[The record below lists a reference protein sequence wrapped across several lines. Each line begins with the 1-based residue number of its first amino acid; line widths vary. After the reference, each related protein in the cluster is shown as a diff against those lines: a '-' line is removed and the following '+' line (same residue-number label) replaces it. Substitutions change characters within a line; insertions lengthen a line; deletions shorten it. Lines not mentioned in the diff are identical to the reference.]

1 MAKWTALLLAVLS
14 WGRCLKGELEMRNVL
29 MRTARN
35 RVRIPSFDTA
45 SREADD
51 VKNTV
56 RDALLLMTW
65 DEQVEFIQALEAEMR
80 SSNLSITR
88 YLIPLGIPGVR
99 PEELTPTEVGHLARF
114 LKIHVREAMPA
125 VERAM
130 ARFEVFREYEDTRR
144 PLAA

>member
-1 MAKWTALLLAVLS
+1 MLRS
-14 WGRCLKGELEMRNVL
+14 
-29 MRTARN
+29 
-35 RVRIPSFDTA
+35 DTA

-65 DEQVEFIQALEAEMR
+65 AEQVEFVQALASEMR
-80 SSNLSITR
+80 RENLSITQ
-88 YLIPLGIPGVR
+88 YLIPLGIPGMW
-99 PEELTPTEVGHLARF
+99 PEELAPTEVGHLTRF
-114 LKIHVREAMPA
+114 LKIHVPQAMPA

-130 ARFEVFREYEDTRR
+130 ARLEVFRESENTR

>member
-1 MAKWTALLLAVLS
+1 
-14 WGRCLKGELEMRNVL
+14 MRNV
-29 MRTARN
+29 RIRNARN
-35 RVRIPSFDTA
+35 RVRIPSSDTA

-65 DEQVEFIQALEAEMR
+65 AEQVEFIEALESEMR
-80 SSNLSITR
+80 RANLSISH
-88 YLIPLGIPGVR
+88 YLIPLGIPGMT
-99 PEELTPTEVGHLARF
+99 PEELTPIEVGHLVRF
-114 LKIHVREAMPA
+114 LKLHVRQAMPA

-130 ARFEVFREYEDTRR
+130 ARLEVFREYENFRQ

>member
-1 MAKWTALLLAVLS
+1 M
-14 WGRCLKGELEMRNVL
+14 LEGDYKMRNVRI
-29 MRTARN
+29 RTARN
-35 RVRIPSFDTA
+35 RAQMPSSNTA

-65 DEQVEFIQALEAEMR
+65 DEQVEFIQALESEMR
-80 SSNLSITR
+80 RADLSITH
-88 YLIPLGIPGVR
+88 YLIPLGIPGMT
-99 PEELTPTEVGHLARF
+99 PEELTPIEVGHLVRF
-114 LKIHVREAMPA
+114 LKIHVRQAMPA

-130 ARFEVFREYEDTRR
+130 ARLEVFREYENFRQ

>member
-1 MAKWTALLLAVLS
+1 M
-14 WGRCLKGELEMRNVL
+14 LEGDYKMRNI
-29 MRTARN
+29 RN
-35 RVRIPSFDTA
+35 RVQMPSFETA

-65 DEQVEFIQALEAEMR
+65 AERVEFIQALESEMR
-80 SSNLSITR
+80 REDLSITH
-88 YLIPLGIPGVR
+88 YLIPLGIPGMT
-99 PEELTPTEVGHLARF
+99 PEELTPIEVGHLVRF
-114 LKIHVREAMPA
+114 LKIHVRQAMPA

-130 ARFEVFREYEDTRR
+130 ARFEVFREYENSRQ

>member
-1 MAKWTALLLAVLS
+1 MMARLTALLLALLS
-14 WGRCLKGELEMRNVL
+14 RSRCLKGDNKMRNV
-29 MRTARN
+29 RN
-35 RVRIPSFDTA
+35 RVQMLSSDTA

-65 DEQVEFIQALEAEMR
+65 AEQVEFIQALESEMR
-80 SSNLSITR
+80 RENLSITP
-88 YLIPLGIPGVR
+88 YLIPLGIPGMW
-99 PEELTPTEVGHLARF
+99 PEELAPTEVGHLVRF
-114 LKIHVREAMPA
+114 LKMHVRQALPA

-130 ARFEVFREYEDTRR
+130 ARFEAFREYENSRQ

>member
-1 MAKWTALLLAVLS
+1 M
-14 WGRCLKGELEMRNVL
+14 
-29 MRTARN
+29 
-35 RVRIPSFDTA
+35 PSSDTA

-65 DEQVEFIQALEAEMR
+65 PDQVEFIEALESEMR
-80 SSNLSITR
+80 RADLTITH
-88 YLIPLGIPGVR
+88 YLIPLVIPGMR
-99 PEELTPTEVGHLARF
+99 PEELTPIEVGHLVRF
-114 LKIHVREAMPA
+114 LKIHVRQAMPA

-130 ARFEVFREYEDTRR
+130 ARLEVFREYENSRQ

>member
-1 MAKWTALLLAVLS
+1 
-14 WGRCLKGELEMRNVL
+14 MRNIRL
-29 MRTARN
+29 
-35 RVRIPSFDTA
+35 RVTRKRVQMPSSDAA

-65 DEQVEFIQALEAEMR
+65 AEQVEFIEALESEMR
-80 SSNLSITR
+80 RANLSISH
-88 YLIPLGIPGVR
+88 YLIPLGIPGMT
-99 PEELTPTEVGHLARF
+99 PEELTPIEVGHLVRF
-114 LKIHVREAMPA
+114 LRLHVRQAMPA

-130 ARFEVFREYEDTRR
+130 ARLEVFREYENFRQ

>member
-1 MAKWTALLLAVLS
+1 MVEGDYK
-14 WGRCLKGELEMRNVL
+14 MRNVR

-35 RVRIPSFDTA
+35 RVRMPSFDTA

-65 DEQVEFIQALEAEMR
+65 DEQVEFIQALESEMR
-80 SSNLSITR
+80 RADLTITH
-88 YLIPLGIPGVR
+88 YLIPLGIPGMS
-99 PEELTPTEVGHLARF
+99 PEELTPIEVGHLVRF
-114 LKIHVREAMPA
+114 LKIHVRQAMPA

-130 ARFEVFREYEDTRR
+130 ARLEVFRKYENS
-144 PLAA
+144 

>member
-1 MAKWTALLLAVLS
+1 
-14 WGRCLKGELEMRNVL
+14 MRNIRLRV
-29 MRTARN
+29 ARK
-35 RVRIPSFDTA
+35 RVQMPSSDTA

-65 DEQVEFIQALEAEMR
+65 PDQVEFIEALESEMR
-80 SSNLSITR
+80 RANLSVSH
-88 YLIPLGIPGVR
+88 YLIPLGIPGMT
-99 PEELTPTEVGHLARF
+99 PEELTPIEVGHLVRF
-114 LKIHVREAMPA
+114 LKLHVRQAMPA

-130 ARFEVFREYEDTRR
+130 ARLEVFREHENFRQ